1 MLMYLPCFDQ
11 RYSSPLQAISA
22 KMSKLG
28 DQIVSDEPVGNGVSS
43 TSPIKSKAT
52 SPVVEQPTVEPSPPS
67 KDETDDFERLR
78 PVGSEKSATRPTKL
92 EDLSLHQQKILDKFR
107 DSLKKTLGDELRST
121 LDAHKARGEAVEKD
135 RLPQGVDDKGLG
147 VVPLPDEMENDQQR
161 ILRDALIKRE
171 QEEIEA
177 RQKEEKERLVK
188 GLAELDLAAKQAKAK
203 MGKGEAAKA
212 GIETWLDSLHG
223 DDAWMLE
230 DPKDHIAPGRSG
242 SILQKEESLQPDES
256 IDERE
261 KRLAQAAK
269 RLARDLKMVEG
280 LRQAR
285 LELSTGRRNSV
296 SDRDRRLS
304 LSEESGGID
313 RVHSVWKDVLLE
325 RARSEGIDISSL
337 EQTTIPTLN
346 PTDETSSSAG
356 IIEATEAEIRA
367 NLRKPLM
374 LYLGLGPKSAVGS
387 VLGEEQELVEVH
399 HAPDGAVYTEP
410 LKVPVDQYIDPDNL
424 ARRKA
429 LALQHATE
437 TLKEYQRSK
446 VLSSTELPITHMAP
460 DTSSSATISTPSSP
474 SSSPAN
480 GSSVGVSPA
489 GTPASSVAG
498 SPTSMQPVG
507 LVEPTVAGPKLGEAD
522 RKPDDDIVSL
532 TGSDGG
538 DDGDK
543 GEKGDK
549 DDKDG
554 KGGISGDEGASE
566 LGEGISDFGGDDVQS
581 RISDDAD
588 DTRTVV
594 TTV

>member
-1 MLMYLPCFDQ
+1 
-11 RYSSPLQAISA
+11 
-22 KMSKLG
+22 MSKLG

-43 TSPIKSKAT
+43 TFPIKSKAI
-52 SPVVEQPTVEPSPPS
+52 SPVVEQATVEPSPPS
-67 KDETDDFERLR
+67 KDETGNDFERLR

-92 EDLSLHQQKILDKFR
+92 EDLSPHQQKILDKFR

-121 LDAHKARGEAVEKD
+121 LDAYKARGEAVEKD
-135 RLPQGVDDKGLG
+135 RLPQGVDNKGLD
-147 VVPLPDEMENDQQR
+147 VVPLPDEMEIDQQR

-171 QEEIEA
+171 QEEIKA
-177 RQKEEKERLVK
+177 RQKEEKERLEK

-230 DPKDHIAPGRSG
+230 DPKDHIASGRSG

-256 IDERE
+256 IEERE

-313 RVHSVWKDVLLE
+313 RVHSVWKDALRQ
-325 RARSEGIDISSL
+325 RARSEGITSL
-337 EQTTIPTLN
+337 EQTTVQTLY
-346 PTDETSSSAG
+346 PTDETASSE
-356 IIEATEAEIRA
+356 ITEAA
-367 NLRKPLM
+367 NVGKPLM
-374 LYLGLGPKSAVGS
+374 GYLGMGPNSAVDRA
-387 VLGEEQELVEVH
+387 LGDKPVEID

-410 LKVPVDQYIDPDNL
+410 LKIPVDQYIDPDNL
-424 ARRKA
+424 ARWKA
-429 LALQHATE
+429 LALEHATDA
-437 TLKEYQRSK
+437 LKNYQRFK
-446 VLSSTELPITHMAP
+446 ELSSTRPPINHKAP
-460 DTSSSATISTPSSP
+460 ESSSSATTSTPSSP
-474 SSSPAN
+474 ASSPAN

-532 TGSDGG
+532 TGSDEG

-543 GEKGDK
+543 G
-549 DDKDG
+549 
-554 KGGISGDEGASE
+554 GISGDGIDDGASD
-566 LGEGISDFGGDDVQS
+566 LDIGNQSTISDT
-581 RISDDAD
+581 DDAK
-588 DTRTVV
+588 TVV

>member
-1 MLMYLPCFDQ
+1 
-11 RYSSPLQAISA
+11 
-22 KMSKLG
+22 MSKLG

-43 TSPIKSKAT
+43 TFPIKSKAI
-52 SPVVEQPTVEPSPPS
+52 SPVVEQATVEPSPPS
-67 KDETDDFERLR
+67 KDETGNDFERLR

-92 EDLSLHQQKILDKFR
+92 EDLSPHQQKILDKFR

-121 LDAHKARGEAVEKD
+121 LDAYKARGEAVEKD
-135 RLPQGVDDKGLG
+135 RLPQGVDNKGLD

-171 QEEIEA
+171 QEEIKA
-177 RQKEEKERLVK
+177 RQKEEKERLEK

-230 DPKDHIAPGRSG
+230 DPKDHIASGRSG

-256 IDERE
+256 IEERE

-313 RVHSVWKDVLLE
+313 RVHSVWKDALRQ
-325 RARSEGIDISSL
+325 RARSEGITSL
-337 EQTTIPTLN
+337 EQTTVQTLY
-346 PTDETSSSAG
+346 PTDETASSE
-356 IIEATEAEIRA
+356 ITEAEIRA
-367 NLRKPLM
+367 NVGKPLM
-374 LYLGLGPKSAVGS
+374 GYLGMGPNSAVDRA
-387 VLGEEQELVEVH
+387 LGDKPVEID
-399 HAPDGAVYTEP
+399 HAPDRAVYTEP
-410 LKVPVDQYIDPDNL
+410 LKIPVDQYIDPDNL
-424 ARRKA
+424 ARWKA
-429 LALQHATE
+429 LALEHATDA
-437 TLKEYQRSK
+437 LKNYQRFK
-446 VLSSTELPITHMAP
+446 ELSSTRPPINHKAP
-460 DTSSSATISTPSSP
+460 ESSSSATTSTPSSP
-474 SSSPAN
+474 ASSPAN

-489 GTPASSVAG
+489 GTPSSSVAG

-507 LVEPTVAGPKLGEAD
+507 LVEPTVAGLKPGEAD
-522 RKPDDDIVSL
+522 RETDDIVSL

-566 LGEGISDFGGDDVQS
+566 LGEGNSDCGRDDVQS
-581 RISDDAD
+581 TISDDAD

>member
-1 MLMYLPCFDQ
+1 
-11 RYSSPLQAISA
+11 
-22 KMSKLG
+22 MSKLG

-43 TSPIKSKAT
+43 TSPIKSKAI
-52 SPVVEQPTVEPSPPS
+52 SPVVEQATVEPSPPS

-92 EDLSLHQQKILDKFR
+92 EDLSPHQQKILDKFR
-107 DSLKKTLGDELRST
+107 DSLKKTLGDELRTT
-121 LDAHKARGEAVEKD
+121 LDAHKAREEAVEID
-135 RLPQGVDDKGLG
+135 RIAKRVDSRGLG
-147 VVPLPDEMENDQQR
+147 AVPLPDGLDSDQER

-177 RQKEEKERLVK
+177 RQKEERERLEK
-188 GLAELDLAAKQAKAK
+188 GLAELDLAAKQAKAT
-203 MGKGEAAKA
+203 MGKGEATKA

-242 SILQKEESLQPDES
+242 SISQKEQSLQPDES
-256 IDERE
+256 IEERE

-304 LSEESGGID
+304 LSEESEGID
-313 RVHSVWKDVLLE
+313 RVHAVWKDALLE
-325 RARSEGIDISSL
+325 RARSEGITSF
-337 EQTTIPTLN
+337 EQTTVQTLY
-346 PTDETSSSAG
+346 PTDETASSE
-356 IIEATEAEIRA
+356 ITEAEIRA
-367 NLRKPLM
+367 NVGKPLM
-374 LYLGLGPKSAVGS
+374 GYLGMGPNSAVDRA
-387 VLGEEQELVEVH
+387 LGEKPVEID
-399 HAPDGAVYTEP
+399 HAPDGAVYTER
-410 LKVPVDQYIDPDNL
+410 LQVPVDQYIDPDNL

-429 LALQHATE
+429 LASWYARDRLE
-437 TLKEYQRSK
+437 IYRKSKE
-446 VLSSTELPITHMAP
+446 LSSTRPPVIYNAP
-460 DTSSSATISTPSSP
+460 ESSSSASISTPSSP
-474 SSSPAN
+474 ASSPAN

-507 LVEPTVAGPKLGEAD
+507 SMEPTVAGPKSGEAD
-522 RKPDDDIVSL
+522 GKDGDDTVSL
-532 TGSDGG
+532 AGSDE
-538 DDGDK
+538 GDK
-543 GEKGDK
+543 GD
-549 DDKDG
+549 
-554 KGGISGDEGASE
+554 KGGISGDGIDDGASD
-566 LGEGISDFGGDDVQS
+566 LDIGNQSTISDT
-581 RISDDAD
+581 DDAK
-588 DTRTVV
+588 TVV

>member
-1 MLMYLPCFDQ
+1 MLMYLACFDQ

-22 KMSKLG
+22 RMSKLG
-28 DQIVSDEPVGNGVSS
+28 DQIVSDEPVDNGVSS

-52 SPVVEQPTVEPSPPS
+52 SPVVEQITVEPSPPS

-78 PVGSEKSATRPTKL
+78 PVGSDKSATRPTKL
-92 EDLSLHQQKILDKFR
+92 EDLSPHQQKILDKFR

-121 LDAHKARGEAVEKD
+121 LDAHKVRGEAVEKD
-135 RLPQGVDDKGLG
+135 RLLQGVDNKDLG
-147 VVPLPDEMENDQQR
+147 VVPLPGGMENDQQR

-171 QEEIEA
+171 QEEIKA
-177 RQKEEKERLVK
+177 RQKEEKERLEK

-256 IDERE
+256 IEERE

-313 RVHSVWKDVLLE
+313 RVHSVWKDALRQ
-325 RARSEGIDISSL
+325 RARSEGITSF
-337 EQTTIPTLN
+337 EQTTVQTLY
-346 PTDETSSSAG
+346 PTDETASSE
-356 IIEATEAEIRA
+356 ITEAEIRA
-367 NLRKPLM
+367 NVGKPLM
-374 LYLGLGPKSAVGS
+374 GYLGTGPNSAVDKALS
-387 VLGEEQELVEVH
+387 DKPVEID
-399 HAPDGAVYTEP
+399 HAPDGAVYEYTER
-410 LKVPVDQYIDPDNL
+410 LQVPVDQYIDPDNL

-429 LALQHATE
+429 LASRYARDRLE
-437 TLKEYQRSK
+437 IYRKSK
-446 VLSSTELPITHMAP
+446 
-460 DTSSSATISTPSSP
+460 
-474 SSSPAN
+474 
-480 GSSVGVSPA
+480 
-489 GTPASSVAG
+489 
-498 SPTSMQPVG
+498 
-507 LVEPTVAGPKLGEAD
+507 
-522 RKPDDDIVSL
+522 
-532 TGSDGG
+532 
-538 DDGDK
+538 
-543 GEKGDK
+543 
-549 DDKDG
+549 
-554 KGGISGDEGASE
+554 
-566 LGEGISDFGGDDVQS
+566 
-581 RISDDAD
+581 
-588 DTRTVV
+588 
-594 TTV
+594 

>member
-1 MLMYLPCFDQ
+1 MLMYLACFDQ

-22 KMSKLG
+22 RMSKLG
-28 DQIVSDEPVGNGVSS
+28 DQIVSDEPVDNGVSS

-52 SPVVEQPTVEPSPPS
+52 SPVVEQITVEPSPPS

-78 PVGSEKSATRPTKL
+78 PVGSDKSATRPTKL
-92 EDLSLHQQKILDKFR
+92 EDLSPHQQKILDKFR

-121 LDAHKARGEAVEKD
+121 LDAHKVRGEAVEKD
-135 RLPQGVDDKGLG
+135 RLLQGVDNKDLG
-147 VVPLPDEMENDQQR
+147 VVPLPGGMENDQQR

-177 RQKEEKERLVK
+177 RQKEEKERLEK

-223 DDAWMLE
+223 DDAWILE
-230 DPKDHIAPGRSG
+230 DPKDHIAPGISG

-256 IDERE
+256 IEERE

-269 RLARDLKMVEG
+269 RLARDLRKVQE
-280 LRQAR
+280 LRRTR
-285 LELSTGRRNSV
+285 LELSTGRRNSL
-296 SDRDRRLS
+296 SDTDRRS
-304 LSEESGGID
+304 SISQESGGID
-313 RVHSVWKDVLLE
+313 AVHDAWEAALS
-325 RARSEGIDISSL
+325 RSEGIDISSF
-337 EQTTIPTLN
+337 QQSTVPTMN
-346 PTDETSSSAG
+346 PTNGTASSAG
-356 IIEATEAEIRA
+356 ITEVEFRA
-367 NLRKPLM
+367 NADKPLM
-374 LYLGLGPKSAVGS
+374 RYLGLGSKSAVGS
-387 VLGEEQELVEVH
+387 ALGEEPVEVH

-410 LKVPVDQYIDPDNL
+410 LKIPVDQYLGPDNL
-424 ARRKA
+424 ARWKA
-429 LALQHATE
+429 LALEHATDA
-437 TLKEYQRSK
+437 LKNYQRFK
-446 VLSSTELPITHMAP
+446 ELSSTRPPINHKAP
-460 DTSSSATISTPSSP
+460 ESSSSATTSTPSSP
-474 SSSPAN
+474 ASSPAN

-489 GTPASSVAG
+489 GTPSSSVAG

-507 LVEPTVAGPKLGEAD
+507 LVEPTVAGLKPGEAD
-522 RKPDDDIVSL
+522 RETDDIVSL

-566 LGEGISDFGGDDVQS
+566 LGEGNSDFGRDDVQS
-581 RISDDAD
+581 TISNDAD

>member
-1 MLMYLPCFDQ
+1 
-11 RYSSPLQAISA
+11 
-22 KMSKLG
+22 MSKLG

-43 TSPIKSKAT
+43 TFPIKSKAI
-52 SPVVEQPTVEPSPPS
+52 SPVVEQATVEPSPPS
-67 KDETDDFERLR
+67 KDETGNDFERLR

-92 EDLSLHQQKILDKFR
+92 EDLSPHQQKILDKFR

-121 LDAHKARGEAVEKD
+121 LDAYKARGEAVEKD
-135 RLPQGVDDKGLG
+135 RLPQGVDNKGLD
-147 VVPLPDEMENDQQR
+147 VVPLPDEMEIDQQR

-171 QEEIEA
+171 QEEIKA
-177 RQKEEKERLVK
+177 RQKEEKERLEK

-256 IDERE
+256 IEERE

-269 RLARDLKMVEG
+269 RLARDLKMVEE

-313 RVHSVWKDVLLE
+313 RVHSVWKDALRQ
-325 RARSEGIDISSL
+325 RARSEGITSL
-337 EQTTIPTLN
+337 EQTTVQTLY
-346 PTDETSSSAG
+346 PTDETASSE
-356 IIEATEAEIRA
+356 ITEAEIRA
-367 NLRKPLM
+367 NVGKPLM
-374 LYLGLGPKSAVGS
+374 GYLGMGPNSAVDRA
-387 VLGEEQELVEVH
+387 LGDKPVEID
-399 HAPDGAVYTEP
+399 HAPDGAVYEYTER
-410 LKVPVDQYIDPDNL
+410 LQVPVDQYIDPDNL

-429 LALQHATE
+429 LASRYARDRLE
-437 TLKEYQRSK
+437 IDRKSKE
-446 VLSSTELPITHMAP
+446 LSSTRPPVIYNAP
-460 DTSSSATISTPSSP
+460 ESSSSASISTPSSP
-474 SSSPAN
+474 ASSPAN

-532 TGSDGG
+532 TGSDEG

-543 GEKGDK
+543 G
-549 DDKDG
+549 
-554 KGGISGDEGASE
+554 GISGDGIDDGASD
-566 LGEGISDFGGDDVQS
+566 LDIGNQSTISDT
-581 RISDDAD
+581 DDAK
-588 DTRTVV
+588 TVV

>member
-1 MLMYLPCFDQ
+1 MG
-11 RYSSPLQAISA
+11 
-22 KMSKLG
+22 KLG
-28 DQIVSDEPVGNGVSS
+28 DQIVSDEPVGNGVPT

-52 SPVVEQPTVEPSPPS
+52 SPVVEQATVEPSPPS
-67 KDETDDFERLR
+67 KDDTDDFERLR

-92 EDLSLHQQKILDKFR
+92 EDLSPHQQKILDEFR
-107 DSLKKTLGDELRST
+107 DSLRKTLGDELRST
-121 LDAHKARGEAVEKD
+121 LDAHKARGEAIEKD
-135 RLPQGVDDKGLG
+135 RLPQGVDNKGLG
-147 VVPLPDEMENDQQR
+147 VVPLPDGMENDQQR
-161 ILRDALIKRE
+161 IIRDALIKRE

-177 RQKEEKERLVK
+177 RQKEEKERLEK

-203 MGKGEAAKA
+203 MGKGEAAEA

-223 DDAWMLE
+223 HDAWLLE
-230 DPKDHIAPGRSG
+230 DPKDHIPPGRSG

-256 IDERE
+256 IEERE

-285 LELSTGRRNSV
+285 LELSTERRNSV

-304 LSEESGGID
+304 LSEESEGID
-313 RVHSVWKDVLLE
+313 RVHAVWKDALLG
-325 RARSEGIDISSL
+325 RARSEGITSC
-337 EQTTIPTLN
+337 EQTTVQTLY
-346 PTDETSSSAG
+346 PTDETASSE
-356 IIEATEAEIRA
+356 ITEAEIRA
-367 NLRKPLM
+367 NVGKRPM
-374 LYLGLGPKSAVGS
+374 GYFRLGPNSAVDR
-387 VLGEEQELVEVH
+387 VLSEKPVEMNH
-399 HAPDGAVYTEP
+399 GPDGEGLNQPPQYP
-410 LKVPVDQYIDPDNL
+410 LKQYIDDPVKS
-424 ARRKA
+424 ATQEA
-429 LALQHATE
+429 LAIQYATK

-446 VLSSTELPITHMAP
+446 VLSSTEPPITHMAP
-460 DTSSSATISTPSSP
+460 DTSSSATMSTPSSP

-480 GSSVGVSPA
+480 ASSVGVSPA

-507 LVEPTVAGPKLGEAD
+507 LVEPTLTGPKLGEAD

-543 GEKGDK
+543 GDK
-549 DDKDG
+549 NG
-554 KGGISGDEGASE
+554 KGGIIGDEGASE
-566 LGEGISDFGGDDVQS
+566 LGEGISSDFGGDDAQS
-581 RISDDAD
+581 TISDTDDAK
-588 DTRTVV
+588 TVV